1 MLAKI
6 YKPSKNAMQSG
17 KAKSDVWILEM
28 EVAAARSIDPLMGWT
43 GSDSTETQLRMTF
56 DSSEEA
62 VAYAKRKGI
71 PHKVVTSR
79 EPKRIIKT
87 YAENFSAYRKHPWTH

>member
-6 YKPSKNAMQSG
+6 YRPSKNAMQSG

-28 EVAAARSIDPLMGWT
+28 ETAPKRSVDPLMGWT
-43 GSDSTETQLRMTF
+43 GSDTTDTQVRISF
-56 DSSEEA
+56 DSMEDA
-62 VAYAKRKGI
+62 VAYAKREEMDFR
-71 PHKVVTSR
+71 VLTSK

-87 YAENFSAYRKHPWTH
+87 YADNFSADRKFPWTH

>member
-17 KAKSDVWILEM
+17 KAKSAWVLEM
-28 EVAAARSIDPLMGWT
+28 EVAAARSVDPLMGWT
-43 GSDSTETQLRMTF
+43 STDSTETQLRMMF
-56 DSSEEA
+56 DTSEEA
-62 VAYAKRKGI
+62 IAYAKRKGLDFRVI
-71 PHKVVTSR
+71 TPR

-87 YAENFSAYRKHPWTH
+87 YAENFSADRKHPWTH

>member
-17 KAKSDVWILEM
+17 KAKSVAWILELD
-28 EVAAARSIDPLMGWT
+28 VAAARSVDPLMGWT
-43 GSDSTETQLRMTF
+43 STDSTETQLRMTF
-56 DSSEEA
+56 DTREEA
-62 VAYAKRKGI
+62 IAYARRKGYEFQVLT
-71 PHKVVTSR
+71 PR

-87 YAENFSAYRKHPWTH
+87 YAENFSSDRKHPWTH

>member
-17 KAKSDVWILEM
+17 KAKTSAWVLELD
-28 EVAAARSIDPLMGWT
+28 VAAARSVDPLMGWT
-43 GSDSTETQLRMTF
+43 STDSTETQLRMTF
-56 DSSEEA
+56 ETREEA
-62 VAYAKRKGI
+62 VAYARRKGLEFQVLT
-71 PHKVVTSR
+71 PR

-87 YAENFSAYRKHPWTH
+87 YAENFSTDRKYPWTH

>member
-17 KAKSDVWILEM
+17 KAKSDTWVLEM
-28 EVAAARSIDPLMGWT
+28 DVAASRSIDPLMGWT
-43 GSDSTETQLRMTF
+43 STDSTETQLRMKF

-62 VAYAKRKGI
+62 ISYAKREGLEFT
-71 PHKVVTSR
+71 VVTPR
-79 EPKRIIKT
+79 APKRIIKT
-87 YAENFSAYRKHPWTH
+87 YAENFSADRKNPWTH